1 MPAERQYLER
11 IVNEFQLSF
20 STSRL
25 VTTGA
30 SHDVVILD
38 NRLAFRFP
46 RSRQRQRSLRDE
58 IRLLDYLRP
67 LVNISIPD
75 YRYVAA
81 DGSFGGYPLIEG
93 RPLSAW
99 RYRAV
104 ISRQGRAFIAGQLGV
119 FLKHLHSIPQAIVES
134 FNVPRR
140 SPRDTFDL
148 LLDTCETEL
157 YRHLTTEDIRMI
169 EQFGPAFL
177 HAHSLPY
184 SPCLNHRD
192 LSHTNVLIDSTCESI
207 AGIIDFGARAIGD
220 PALDFRQL
228 FDFGPTTVERVYE
241 SYESGDATFLYRA
254 FQYFRWEKLRRLLY
268 AVQSRLEGESIEGAY
283 CAFRTAFSST
293 PYMVRRIGTQILDES
308 EKPAHGKEGGIRWAI
323 PADIDPVI
331 PPGQSFVMMDKGKGI
346 EIALGRE
353 SRPFPER
360 DGVWA
365 GYPANDAVAIT
376 ELERLRSQGV
386 HFVVVPAPMRFWLEA
401 YPGFAAHLRQ
411 QGIVRLDNERVLVC
425 ELP

>member
-1 MPAERQYLER
+1 MPAECQYLER

-46 RSRQRQRSLRDE
+46 RSRQRQRALRDE

-104 ISRQGRAFIAGQLGV
+104 VSRQGRAFIAGQLGV

-184 SPCLNHRD
+184 SNCLNHRD
-192 LSHTNVLIDSTCESI
+192 LSHTNVLIDNTCESI
-207 AGIIDFGARAIGD
+207 AGIIDFGARALGD

-228 FDFGPTTVERVYE
+228 FDFGPATVERVYE

-254 FQYFRWEKLRRLLY
+254 FQYFRWEKLRRLLF
-268 AVQSRLEGESIEGAY
+268 AVQSRLEGESIEGTY
-283 CAFRTAFSST
+283 RAFRTAFSST
-293 PYMVRRIGTQILDES
+293 PYNVRGPHIFGGGDLPPHR
-308 EKPAHGKEGGIRWAI
+308 KEAGIRWAV

-331 PPGQSFVMMDKGKGI
+331 PAGESFVVIDKGRGI
-346 EIALGRE
+346 AWGRE

-365 GYPANDAVAIT
+365 GYPANDAVAIS
-376 ELERLRSQGV
+376 ELEKRHSQGV
-386 HFVVVPAPMRFWLEA
+386 HFVVVPGPMRYWLEA

-411 QGIVRLDNERVLVC
+411 RGIVRLDNERVLVY